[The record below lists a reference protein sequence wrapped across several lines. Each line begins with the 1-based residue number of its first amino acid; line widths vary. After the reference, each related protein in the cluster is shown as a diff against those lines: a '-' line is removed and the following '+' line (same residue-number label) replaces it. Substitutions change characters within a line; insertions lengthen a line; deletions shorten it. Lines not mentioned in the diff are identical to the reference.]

1 MLLQRP
7 ACDIGGLHI
16 AVTARSYMK
25 KIRNIAIV
33 AHVDHGKTTLID
45 EMLKQSGTIAA
56 HRELA
61 ERAMDT
67 NALEKERG
75 ITILSKCTGIEYD
88 DTSINI
94 VDTPGHADFGG
105 EVERVLKLVD
115 TVLLLVDAF
124 EGPMPQTKF
133 VLQKSLEM
141 GHEPIVVINKIDRP
155 NARPEEVLDEV
166 FELFLDL
173 EAADNQLDF
182 PVVYA
187 SGKEGFAVDDP
198 SDEKGD
204 LTPLFEAVLEHA
216 PAPRGDSDAPL
227 QMQIAT
233 LNYDDY
239 LGRVAIGRVFRGKM
253 KVGDQ
258 VVIARRDG
266 TESRARI
273 TKLYGFL
280 GLEKFE
286 KDEVVAGEICAVT
299 GMEEIL
305 PGETICDPEHVE
317 PLEMI
322 EIDEPTLSMIFMVND
337 SPFSGLSGDY
347 LTSRQ
352 IRDRLD
358 RELEHNVA
366 LRVEDTDRPEAFK
379 VSGRGELHLAVLL
392 EQMRREGYEL
402 QVSQPEVIV
411 RESENGDRLEPIE
424 EVVVEV
430 DSDYAGTVIN
440 KLQERK
446 GELVHM
452 AQNNDGSQ
460 RLRFHVPSRGLIGY
474 RSQFLTDTRGT
485 GVMYTNFHDYGP
497 YRGDL
502 DHSRNGALVAMEEGE
517 TTTYSLH
524 NLQERGALFVGPGER
539 VYGGQVIGENS
550 RDAELVV
557 NPCKTKK
564 LTNVR
569 ASGSDDALVLTPP
582 KRLSLEKAIEF
593 IEPDELVEITPDAI
607 RVRKQQLHHGLRKAG
622 K

>member
-1 MLLQRP
+1 MNN
-7 ACDIGGLHI
+7 
-16 AVTARSYMK
+16 
-25 KIRNIAIV
+25 IRNIAIV

-56 HRELA
+56 HRDLA

-67 NALEKERG
+67 NDLEKERG
-75 ITILSKCTGIEYD
+75 ITILSKCTGIEYE

-133 VLQKSLEM
+133 VLKKSLEM

-173 EAADNQLDF
+173 DAADAQLDF
-182 PVVYA
+182 PVIYA
-187 SGKEGFAVDDP
+187 SGKEGFAVEDPADQQDDL
-198 SDEKGD
+198 D
-204 LTPLFEAVLEHA
+204 PLFQAIMEYA
-216 PAPRGDSDAPL
+216 PAPSGDTEAPL
-227 QMQIAT
+227 RMQIAT

-239 LGRVAIGRVFRGKM
+239 LGRVAIGRVFRGRM
-253 KVGDQ
+253 KVGDE

-266 TESRARI
+266 RESKARI

-280 GLEKFE
+280 GLEKVE
-286 KDEVVAGEICAVT
+286 KEQVLAGEICAVA
-299 GMEEIL
+299 GMEAIL

-322 EIDEPTLSMIFMVND
+322 EIDEPTLSMIFMVNN

-366 LRVEDTDRPEAFK
+366 LKVEDTDRPEAFK
-379 VSGRGELHLAVLL
+379 VSGRGELHLAILL

-402 QVSQPEVIV
+402 QVSQPEVII
-411 RESENGDRLEPIE
+411 RENEDGEKLEPIE
-424 EVVVEV
+424 EVVIEV
-430 DSDYAGTVIN
+430 DSDFSGTVIN

-452 AQNNDGSQ
+452 GQNTDGSQ
-460 RLRFHVPSRGLIGY
+460 RLEFLVPARGLIGY

-502 DHSRNGALVAMEEGE
+502 DHHRNGALVALEEGE
-517 TTTYSLH
+517 TTTYALN
-524 NLQERGALFVGPGER
+524 NLQERGVLFVGPGVR

-582 KRLSLEKAIEF
+582 RRLSLEKAIEF
-593 IEPDELVEITPDAI
+593 IEPDEYVEITPDAI
-607 RVRKQQLHHGLRKAG
+607 RVRKQRLHHGLRKAG

>member
-1 MLLQRP
+1 
-7 ACDIGGLHI
+7 
-16 AVTARSYMK
+16 MK
-25 KIRNIAIV
+25 NIRNIAIV

-75 ITILSKCTGIEYD
+75 ITILSKCTGIEYQ

-133 VLQKSLEM
+133 VLKKSLEM

-155 NARPEEVLDEV
+155 NARPEVVLDEV

-173 EAADNQLDF
+173 EANDKQLDF
-182 PVVYA
+182 PVIYA
-187 SGKEGFAVDDP
+187 SGLKGFAVDDP
-198 SDEKGD
+198 EDDHDD
-204 LTPLFEAVLEHA
+204 LTPLFDAVIEHA

-227 QMQIAT
+227 QVQIAT

-239 LGRVAIGRVFRGKM
+239 LGRVAIGRVFRGKV

-266 TESRARI
+266 SRSRARI
-273 TKLYGFL
+273 TKLFGFL
-280 GLEKFE
+280 GLDKVETE
-286 KDEVVAGEICAVT
+286 EVVAGDICAIA

-305 PGETICDPEHVE
+305 PGETICDPDHVE
-317 PLEMI
+317 PLDMI
-322 EIDEPTLSMIFMVND
+322 EIDEPTLSMIFMVNN

-366 LRVEDTDRPEAFK
+366 LKVEDTDRPEAFK
-379 VSGRGELHLAVLL
+379 VSGRGELHLSVLL

-402 QVSQPEVIV
+402 QISQPEVIV
-411 RESENGDRLEPIE
+411 RQIDGEKMEPIE
-424 EVVVEV
+424 EVVIEV
-430 DSDYAGTVIN
+430 DSDYSGTVIN

-446 GELVHM
+446 GELMHM

-460 RLRFHVPSRGLIGY
+460 RLEFLVPARGLIGY

-497 YRGDL
+497 YRGDIE
-502 DHSRNGALVAMEEGE
+502 HSRNGALVAMEEGE
-517 TTTYSLH
+517 TTTYSLY
-524 NLQERGALFVGPGER
+524 NLQERGELFVGPGER

-582 KRLSLEKAIEF
+582 RRLSLEKAIEF